1 MRWLLIGSV
10 AAKHWWPEFR
20 APKDIDILTPT
31 KIVGGDSQVC
41 FVETSWHKAAD
52 LIFEANFDSTFLDA
66 DLLYTL
72 KVSHA
77 EWDIKWDKTMSD
89 IEFMRRKGCRLMMPV
104 YRALIEVWREEH
116 GRKRVNMAQPM
127 STFFND
133 AVKREY
139 DHELLHELVAF
150 YERPL
155 HESLRPD
162 HGTAWCDKSKFDA
175 LSDDDKDKVVL
186 EETLATAIERGR
198 LTSKSKQSEKMIAVS
213 QATKKL
219 ITSMTTG
226 WFALYLIINRSRL
239 LQRRDLWM
247 PQLNKALTSLSSS

>member
-20 APKDIDILTPT
+20 APKDIDLLTPVT
-31 KIVGGDSQVC
+31 FTGSNSQLCV
-41 FVETSWHKAAD
+41 VETSWHKAAD
-52 LIFEANFDSTFLDA
+52 AILEANFDSTFLDP

-77 EWDIKWDKTMSD
+77 EWDIKWDKTMAD
-89 IEFMRRKGCRLMMPV
+89 IEFMRRKGCKLVVPI
-104 YRALIEVWREEH
+104 YKLLIEVWKEVH
-116 GRKRVNMAQPM
+116 GRKRVNMAQSM

-133 AVKREY
+133 AVKREH
-139 DHELLHELVAF
+139 DHEYLHELVAF
-150 YERPL
+150 YDRPL

-162 HGTAWCDKSKFDA
+162 HGTAWCDKEKFFA
-175 LSDDDKDKVVL
+175 LSPDDQDKVVL

-198 LTSKSKQSEKMIAVS
+198 LTSKSKQSEKLIAVS

-239 LQRRDLWM
+239 LQKRDLWL
-247 PQLNKALTSLSSS
+247 PKLNQALSSLS